1 MFKRV
6 MVAVVFIPLILLI
19 IYALPAVAVP
29 IAMAGVCAV
38 GVSEALRAT
47 GFLKHTR
54 IAAYSIAL
62 GALIP
67 LWEYSGAQTTYAL
80 AGIFIYVTLLFAE
93 AIYSRNTL
101 GLERLGGTF
110 FLTVF
115 IPWFLSAMVRLRLRP
130 DWQLTIMLPF
140 VVAFLS
146 DAFALFAG
154 MLFGKHKLAPVLS
167 PKKTVEGAVGGFMGA
182 VVFTMAYGLLW
193 DKVLGLDGWSVN
205 YLALALYGG
214 VGSCVSQLGDLSF
227 SCIKR
232 EYGIKDFGTILPGH
246 GGILDRFDSVIFC
259 APLVELLLHFLPIL
273 K

>member
-1 MFKRV
+1 

-19 IYALPAVAVP
+19 VYALPEVAVSL
-29 IAMAGVCAV
+29 ALAVVCAIAV
-38 GVSEALRAT
+38 YEALCAT
-47 GFLKHTR
+47 NFLKHTR

-67 LWEYSGAQTTYAL
+67 LWEYSGARAEYAL
-80 AGIFIYVTLLFAE
+80 AGLFVYVTLLFAE

-101 GLERLGGTF
+101 GLERLGGAF

-115 IPWFLSAMVRLRLRP
+115 IPWFLSSLVRLRLRG
-130 DWQLTIMLPF
+130 DWQMTILLPF

-146 DAFALFAG
+146 DACALFAG
-154 MLFGKHKLAPVLS
+154 LLFGKHKLAPDLS
-167 PKKTVEGAVGGFMGA
+167 PKKTVEGAVGGLVGA
-182 VVFTMAYGLLW
+182 VVCTMAYGLLW
-193 DKVLGLDGWSVN
+193 EKGFGLDRSVN
-205 YLALALYGG
+205 YALLALYGA
-214 VGSCVSQLGDLSF
+214 VGSVVSQLGDLSF

-232 EYGIKDFGTILPGH
+232 EYGIKDFGNILPGH

-259 APLVELLLHFLPIL
+259 APLIELLLRLLPIL